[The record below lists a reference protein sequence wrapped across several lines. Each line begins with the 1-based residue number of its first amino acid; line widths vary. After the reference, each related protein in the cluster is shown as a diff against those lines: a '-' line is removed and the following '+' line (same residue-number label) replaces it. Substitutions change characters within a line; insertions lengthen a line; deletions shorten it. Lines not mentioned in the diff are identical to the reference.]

1 MKDNSNY
8 EIIENDAELEKLCT
22 DSVEL
27 INYARNIIVKHVNI
41 VQIMTYYS
49 LGRWIVETQ
58 QMGEKRAKY
67 GSKVIKTL
75 SENLQKEFGKGFSE
89 DTLKNAR
96 KFYLTYKER
105 ISETVFSL
113 FAIEKSETV
122 FSFFEK
128 EPPFIVSWSHYLQL
142 MRIENEA
149 ERSFYEIETA
159 KTGWGVRTL
168 QRQYNSSLYERLALS
183 RDKEGVLRLASEGN
197 VITKPEDIIKQPT
210 VLEFLGMEEKAKY
223 SETDLETALI
233 NKLQKFLLE
242 LGKGYLFEARQKRF
256 TYDED
261 NFYVDLVFYNR
272 LLRCYVLID
281 LKVDKLTHQDIGQAL
296 LNDGV
301 INNEQ
306 LQSLI
311 IGYQSENELYD
322 ADMSAETKDIVD
334 HLVEN
339 FFVIAERPLSP
350 GELSFLHLLF
360 NDLVRFIGDDF
371 SPVRP
376 ELCKEYPTNYCIRQ
390 QINGKFSIRTYI
402 DMPESTCI
410 AFASRYVNEDF
421 HSFDEYVQSS
431 LEDFLNLHNGLF
443 NVNMSNEQGLELQLD
458 VPNVVTDELVTF
470 EHEAYMLPI
479 VYSFGTIHFIFE
491 LIHNE
496 L

>member
-1 MKDNSNY
+1 MSDNFDLD
-8 EIIENDAELEKLCT
+8 IIKNDAELEKLCT

-27 INYARNIIVKHVNI
+27 INYARNVVVNHVNT

-58 QMGEKRAKY
+58 QMGESRAKY

-75 SENLQKEFGKGFSE
+75 SEKLQKEFGKGFSE

-105 ISETVFSL
+105 INETVFSL

-122 FSFFEK
+122 FSLFEK

-149 ERSFYEIETA
+149 ERSFYEIEAA

-183 RDKEGVLRLASEGN
+183 RDKEGVLRLATEGN
-197 VITKPEDIIKQPT
+197 VIAKPEDIIKQPT

-281 LKVDKLTHQDIGQAL
+281 LKVDKLTHQDIGQMQMYVNYYDRYEKL
-296 LNDGV
+296 EDENPT
-301 INNEQ
+301 
-306 LQSLI
+306 
-311 IGYQSENELYD
+311 IGIL
-322 ADMSAETKDIVD
+322 
-334 HLVEN
+334 
-339 FFVIAERPLSP
+339 
-350 GELSFLHLLF
+350 
-360 NDLVRFIGDDF
+360 
-371 SPVRP
+371 
-376 ELCKEYPTNYCIRQ
+376 LCKEKNDALVEITLPKDANIYASEYKLYLPDKKLLQ
-390 QINGKFSIRTYI
+390 QKLKEWI
-402 DMPESTCI
+402 E
-410 AFASRYVNEDF
+410 E
-421 HSFDEYVQSS
+421 E
-431 LEDFLNLHNGLF
+431 E
-443 NVNMSNEQGLELQLD
+443 E
-458 VPNVVTDELVTF
+458 
-470 EHEAYMLPI
+470 
-479 VYSFGTIHFIFE
+479 
-491 LIHNE
+491 
-496 L
+496 

>member
-27 INYARNIIVKHVNI
+27 INYARNIVVKHVNI

-122 FSFFEK
+122 F
-128 EPPFIVSWSHYLQL
+128 
-142 MRIENEA
+142 
-149 ERSFYEIETA
+149 SFYEIETA

-281 LKVDKLTHQDIGQAL
+281 LKVDKLTHQDIGQMQMYVNYYDRYEKL
-296 LNDGV
+296 EDENPT
-301 INNEQ
+301 
-306 LQSLI
+306 
-311 IGYQSENELYD
+311 IGIL
-322 ADMSAETKDIVD
+322 
-334 HLVEN
+334 
-339 FFVIAERPLSP
+339 
-350 GELSFLHLLF
+350 
-360 NDLVRFIGDDF
+360 
-371 SPVRP
+371 
-376 ELCKEYPTNYCIRQ
+376 LCKEKNDALVEITLPKDANIYASEYKLYLPDKKLLQ
-390 QINGKFSIRTYI
+390 QKLKEWI
-402 DMPESTCI
+402 E
-410 AFASRYVNEDF
+410 E
-421 HSFDEYVQSS
+421 E
-431 LEDFLNLHNGLF
+431 E
-443 NVNMSNEQGLELQLD
+443 E
-458 VPNVVTDELVTF
+458 
-470 EHEAYMLPI
+470 
-479 VYSFGTIHFIFE
+479 
-491 LIHNE
+491 
-496 L
+496 